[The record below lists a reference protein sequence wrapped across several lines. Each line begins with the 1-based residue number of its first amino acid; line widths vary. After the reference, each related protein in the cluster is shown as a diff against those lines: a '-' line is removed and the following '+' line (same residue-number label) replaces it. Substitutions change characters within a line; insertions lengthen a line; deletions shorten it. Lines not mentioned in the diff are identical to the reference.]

1 MSATIPPE
9 QPQADDKDWTWVT
22 QRACTECGF
31 DPAAVTP
38 EAYPEQIT
46 TLSERFRVV
55 LDLPDAEER
64 PYPQVWSAIE
74 YGQHLADVCEV
85 MAQRLDAILEADG
98 LAEFDSWDGEAAS
111 VEKEYWRASANVTSL
126 LLRERAEGAANSF
139 AAPSGDQW
147 QLRGRRGDGGEFTAS
162 TLGLYLLHELAHH
175 THDVGA

>member
-64 PYPQVWSAIE
+64 PSPQVWSAIE

-111 VEKEYWRASANVTSL
+111 VEREYWRAS
-126 LLRERAEGAANSF
+126 ANSF

-147 QLRGRRGDGGEFTAS
+147 QLRGRRGDGVEFTAS